1 MMTRPLHRARAL
13 ALALLAAV
21 LVLPLGIAGCRSNA
35 PDDLINQVRTTQA
48 LVFVKSKAT
57 ETLNKSWADANL
69 YKLSPISPDGV
80 VTPIT
85 NFTGAAI
92 SDPAVSFDGK
102 KILFSMRPPG
112 GTDRNIY
119 EINAD
124 GTGLRQVTSGG
135 GHDFDPL
142 YLPDGRVL
150 FTSTRAN
157 EMDEYNHALSATS
170 R

>member
-1 MMTRPLHRARAL
+1 MTRPLHRARAL

-80 VTPIT
+80 VTPVT
-85 NFTGAAI
+85 TFTGAAI
-92 SDPAVSFDGK
+92 SALAGVFEGERRLLS
-102 KILFSMRPPG
+102 SRPPG
-112 GTDRNIY
+112 GT
-119 EINAD
+119 
-124 GTGLRQVTSGG
+124 
-135 GHDFDPL
+135 
-142 YLPDGRVL
+142 
-150 FTSTRAN
+150 
-157 EMDEYNHALSATS
+157 
-170 R
+170 